1 MAFGGLYIS
10 ISGIN
15 ANKRAL
21 DTVSHNISN
30 VNNPS
35 YVRQSA
41 IHATNGYVNTQVGGH
56 EMGTGV
62 HVEEIRQIR
71 DEFIDVRFRRELGI
85 YGYHNAKADILNEV
99 EMIFNEVSNSGLQN
113 VMDNFWGSWSE
124 LYKEPDSLTLRGLV
138 HESAVAFTQTVN
150 HIDMQLDNLQRN
162 LNKEILN
169 KVEEVNGL
177 LKEVADS
184 NRKIKLAE
192 AGGPNIKANDFRDI
206 RNEKLDKLSKLI
218 PITYYEKNT
227 GEIAVTLQGRDL
239 VNGDYINPIDIK
251 TDNRGYGYIHWSDT
265 GEKIELGEKGE
276 LGGYIAVRDSI
287 DVEYRVKLNA
297 LVSTIASEINKIHK
311 GGKSLDWDSK
321 KPDDKETTDI
331 EFFVGSNG
339 EITAG
344 NIRVNPDLSNFNKI
358 AVSESGAKGDGE
370 VIKKIL
376 ELREKIDHPI
386 KFKDED
392 GKEIEKNMTFD
403 DFYRDLVDTIGIEGR
418 KAKSITLNQA
428 VLLKQIEDRKGS
440 ISSVSL
446 DEEMTLMLQ
455 YQHSYIANSRVVNAI
470 DEMMENI
477 VNRMGVVGR

>member
-21 DTVSHNISN
+21 DTVSHNIAN

-41 IHATNGYVNTQVGGH
+41 IHATNGYVTTQVGGH

-85 YGYHNAKADILNEV
+85 YGYHYAKADILNEV
-99 EMIFNEVSNSGLQN
+99 EMIFNDLSDSGLQN
-113 VMDNFWGSWSE
+113 VMNNFWSSWSE

-177 LKEVADS
+177 LKDIS
-184 NRKIKLAE
+184 DLNGKIKLAE
-192 AGGPNIKANDFRDI
+192 GGGPNIKANDFKDM

-265 GEKIELGEKGE
+265 GDKIELGEKGE

-287 DVEYRVKLNA
+287 DKEYRVKLDE
-297 LVSTIASEINKIHK
+297 LVNTIASKINTIHES
-311 GGKSLDWDSK
+311 GKDLEENTGTK
-321 KPDDKETTDI
+321 
-331 EFFVGSNG
+331 FFVPTDG

-344 NIRVNPDLSNFNKI
+344 NIKVNPDLSNFNKI
-358 AVSESGAKGDGE
+358 AVSKSGAAGDGE
-370 VIKKIL
+370 AIKEIL
-376 ELREKIDHPI
+376 ELREKIEH
-386 KFKDED
+386 KMKVKDEN
-392 GKEIEKNMTFD
+392 GNEIEKNFLNNMTFD

-418 KAKSITLNQA
+418 KAKSIVSNQT
-428 VLLKQIEDRKGS
+428 VLLKQIEDRKSS
-440 ISSVSL
+440 ISAVSL

>member
-21 DTVSHNISN
+21 DTVSHNIAN

-41 IHATNGYVNTQVGGH
+41 IHATNGYVTTQVGGH

-85 YGYHNAKADILNEV
+85 YGYHYAKADILNEV
-99 EMIFNEVSNSGLQN
+99 EMIFNEVTNSGLQN
-113 VMDNFWGSWSE
+113 VMDNFWSSWSE

-162 LNKEILN
+162 LNREILN

-177 LKEVADS
+177 LKDIADL
-184 NRKIKLAE
+184 NIKIKLAE
-192 AGGPNIKANDFRDI
+192 GGGPNIKANDFKDM

-239 VNGDYINPIDIK
+239 VNGDYINPIDIQ
-251 TDNRGYGYIHWSDT
+251 TDNRGYGYIHWKDT

-287 DVEYRVKLNA
+287 DVEYRVKLNE
-297 LVSTIASEINKIHK
+297 LVSTIASEINKIHES
-311 GGKSLDWDSK
+311 GKDLEGKDGPK
-321 KPDDKETTDI
+321 
-331 EFFVGSNG
+331 FFIPIDG

-344 NIRVNPDLSNFNKI
+344 NIRVNSELGNFNKI
-358 AVSESGAKGDGE
+358 AVSKSGAKGDGE
-370 VIKKIL
+370 IIKEIL
-376 ELREKIDHPI
+376 ELREKG
-386 KFKDED
+386 FE
-392 GKEIEKNMTFD
+392 ELENMTFD
-403 DFYRDLVDTIGIEGR
+403 DFYRDLVDIIGIEGR
-418 KAKSITLNQA
+418 KAKSIASNQA

>member
-21 DTVSHNISN
+21 DTVSHNIAN

-41 IHATNGYVNTQVGGH
+41 IHATNGYVTTQVGGH

-85 YGYHNAKADILNEV
+85 YGYHYAKADILNEV

-113 VMDNFWGSWSE
+113 VMNNFWSSWSE

-177 LKEVADS
+177 LKDIADL
-184 NRKIKLAE
+184 NGKIKLAE
-192 AGGPNIKANDFRDI
+192 GGGPNIKANDFKDM

-239 VNGDYINPIDIK
+239 VNGDYINPIDIQ
-251 TDNRGYGYIHWSDT
+251 TDNRGYGYIHWKDT

-297 LVSTIASEINKIHK
+297 LVSTIASEINEIHK
-311 GGKSLDWDSK
+311 GGKDLEGNDGTK
-321 KPDDKETTDI
+321 
-331 EFFVGSNG
+331 FFVATNG

-344 NIRVNPDLSNFNKI
+344 NIRVNSELGNFNKI
-358 AVSESGAKGDGE
+358 AVSKSGAKGDGE
-370 VIKKIL
+370 IIKEIL
-376 ELREKIDHPI
+376 ELREKG
-386 KFKDED
+386 FE
-392 GKEIEKNMTFD
+392 ELENMTFD
-403 DFYRDLVDTIGIEGR
+403 DFYRDLVDTIGIEGG
-418 KAKSITLNQA
+418 KAKSIALNQA
-428 VLLKQIEDRKGS
+428 VLLKQIEDRKSS

>member
-21 DTVSHNISN
+21 DTVSHNIAN

-41 IHATNGYVNTQVGGH
+41 IHATNGYVTTQVGGH

-85 YGYHNAKADILNEV
+85 YGYHYAKADILNEV

-113 VMDNFWGSWSE
+113 VMNNFWSSWSE

-177 LKEVADS
+177 LKDIS
-184 NRKIKLAE
+184 DLNGKIKLAE
-192 AGGPNIKANDFRDI
+192 GGGPNIKANDFKDM

-251 TDNRGYGYIHWSDT
+251 TDNRGYGYIHWKDT
-265 GEKIELGEKGE
+265 GDKIELGEKGE

-297 LVSTIASEINKIHK
+297 LVSTIASEINTINES
-311 GGKSLDWDSK
+311 GKDLEGNDGTK
-321 KPDDKETTDI
+321 
-331 EFFVGSNG
+331 FFVPTDG

-344 NIRVNPDLSNFNKI
+344 NIKVNPDLSNFNKI
-358 AVSESGAKGDGE
+358 AVSKSGAKGDGE
-370 VIKKIL
+370 IIKDIL
-376 ELREKIDHPI
+376 QLREKG
-386 KFKDED
+386 FE
-392 GKEIEKNMTFD
+392 ELENTTFD

-418 KAKSITLNQA
+418 KAKSIASNQA

>member
-21 DTVSHNISN
+21 DTVAHNIAN
-30 VNNPS
+30 VNNPN
-35 YVRQSA
+35 YVRQST
-41 IHATNGYVNTQVGGH
+41 IHATNGYNIIQVGGY
-56 EMGTGV
+56 EIGTGV

-85 YGYHNAKADILNEV
+85 YGYHYAKADILNEV
-99 EMIFNEVSNSGLQN
+99 EMIFNDLSDSGLQN
-113 VMDNFWGSWSE
+113 VMNNFWSSWSE

-162 LNKEILN
+162 LNREILN

-177 LKEVADS
+177 LKDIADL
-184 NRKIKLAE
+184 NGKIKLAE
-192 AGGPNIKANDFRDI
+192 GGGPNIKANDFKDM

-239 VNGDYINPIDIK
+239 VNGDYINPIDIQ
-251 TDNRGYGYIHWSDT
+251 TDNRGYGYIHWKDT

-287 DVEYRVKLNA
+287 DVEYRVKLNE
-297 LVSTIASEINKIHK
+297 LVSTIASEINKIHES
-311 GGKSLDWDSK
+311 GMDLEGS
-321 KPDDKETTDI
+321 TGI
-331 EFFVGSNG
+331 EFFVATNG

-344 NIRVNPDLSNFNKI
+344 NIRVNSELGNFNKI
-358 AVSESGAKGDGE
+358 AVSKSGAKGDGE
-370 VIKKIL
+370 IIKDIL
-376 ELREKIDHPI
+376 ELREKG
-386 KFKDED
+386 FE
-392 GKEIEKNMTFD
+392 ELENMTFD

-418 KAKSITLNQA
+418 KAKSIASNQA
-428 VLLKQIEDRKGS
+428 VLLKQIEDRKSS

>member
-21 DTVSHNISN
+21 DTVSHNIAN

-41 IHATNGYVNTQVGGH
+41 IHATNGYVTTQVGGH

-85 YGYHNAKADILNEV
+85 YGYHYAKADILNEV
-99 EMIFNEVSNSGLQN
+99 EMIFNDLSDSGLQN
-113 VMDNFWGSWSE
+113 VMNNFWSSWSE

-177 LKEVADS
+177 LKDIS
-184 NRKIKLAE
+184 DLNGKIKMAE
-192 AGGPNIKANDFRDI
+192 GGGPNIKANDFKDM

-251 TDNRGYGYIHWSDT
+251 TDNRGYGYIHWKDT
-265 GEKIELGEKGE
+265 GDKIELGEKGE

-297 LVSTIASEINKIHK
+297 LVSTIASEINTIHES
-311 GGKSLDWDSK
+311 GKDLEENTGTK
-321 KPDDKETTDI
+321 
-331 EFFVGSNG
+331 FFVPTDG

-344 NIRVNPDLSNFNKI
+344 NIKVNPDLSNFNKI
-358 AVSESGAKGDGE
+358 AVSKSGAKGDGE
-370 VIKKIL
+370 IIKDIL
-376 ELREKIDHPI
+376 QLREKG
-386 KFKDED
+386 FKEL
-392 GKEIEKNMTFD
+392 ENTTFD
-403 DFYRDLVDTIGIEGR
+403 DFYRDLVDIIGIEGR
-418 KAKSITLNQA
+418 KAKSIASNQA

>member
-21 DTVSHNISN
+21 DTVSHNIAN

-41 IHATNGYVNTQVGGH
+41 IHATNGYVTTQVGGH

-85 YGYHNAKADILNEV
+85 YGYHYAKADILNEV
-99 EMIFNEVSNSGLQN
+99 EMIFNDLSDSGLQN
-113 VMDNFWGSWSE
+113 VMNNFWSSWSE

-177 LKEVADS
+177 LKDIS
-184 NRKIKLAE
+184 DLNGKIKMAE
-192 AGGPNIKANDFRDI
+192 GGGPNIKANDFKDM
-206 RNEKLDKLSKLI
+206 RNEKLDKFSKLI

-239 VNGDYINPIDIK
+239 VNGDYINPIDIQ
-251 TDNRGYGYIHWSDT
+251 TDNRGYGYIHWKDT
-265 GEKIELGEKGE
+265 GDKIELGEKGE

-297 LVSTIASEINKIHK
+297 LVSTIASEINTIHES
-311 GGKSLDWDSK
+311 GKDLEENTGTK
-321 KPDDKETTDI
+321 
-331 EFFVGSNG
+331 FFVPTDG

-344 NIRVNPDLSNFNKI
+344 NIKVNPDLSNFNKI
-358 AVSESGAKGDGE
+358 AVSKSGAKGDGE
-370 VIKKIL
+370 IIKDIL
-376 ELREKIDHPI
+376 QLREKG
-386 KFKDED
+386 FKEL
-392 GKEIEKNMTFD
+392 ENTTFD
-403 DFYRDLVDTIGIEGR
+403 DFYRDLVDIIGIEGR
-418 KAKSITLNQA
+418 KAKSIASNQA

>member
-15 ANKRAL
+15 ANKKAL
-21 DTVSHNISN
+21 DTVSHNIAN

-41 IHATNGYVNTQVGGH
+41 IHATNGYVTTQVGGH

-85 YGYHNAKADILNEV
+85 YGYHYAKADILNEV
-99 EMIFNEVSNSGLQN
+99 EMIFNDLSDSGLQN
-113 VMDNFWGSWSE
+113 VMNNFWSSWSE

-177 LKEVADS
+177 LKDIS
-184 NRKIKLAE
+184 DLNGKIKMAE
-192 AGGPNIKANDFRDI
+192 GGGPNIKANDFKDM

-239 VNGDYINPIDIK
+239 VNGDYINPIDIQ
-251 TDNRGYGYIHWSDT
+251 TDNRGYGYIHWKDT
-265 GEKIELGEKGE
+265 GDKIELGEKGE

-297 LVSTIASEINKIHK
+297 LVSTIASEINTIHES
-311 GGKSLDWDSK
+311 GKDLEENTGTK
-321 KPDDKETTDI
+321 
-331 EFFVGSNG
+331 FFVPTDG

-344 NIRVNPDLSNFNKI
+344 NIKVNPDLSNFNKI
-358 AVSESGAKGDGE
+358 AVSKSGAKGDGE
-370 VIKKIL
+370 IIKDIL
-376 ELREKIDHPI
+376 QLREKG
-386 KFKDED
+386 FKEL
-392 GKEIEKNMTFD
+392 ENTTFD
-403 DFYRDLVDTIGIEGR
+403 DFYRDLVDIIGIEGR
-418 KAKSITLNQA
+418 KAKSIASNQA

>member
-21 DTVSHNISN
+21 DTVSHNIAN

-41 IHATNGYVNTQVGGH
+41 IHATNGYVTTQVGGH

-85 YGYHNAKADILNEV
+85 YGYHYAKADILNEV
-99 EMIFNEVSNSGLQN
+99 EMIFNDLSDSGLQN
-113 VMDNFWGSWSE
+113 VMNNFWSSWSE

-177 LKEVADS
+177 LKDIS
-184 NRKIKLAE
+184 DLNGKIKMAE
-192 AGGPNIKANDFRDI
+192 GGGPNIKANDFKDM

-251 TDNRGYGYIHWSDT
+251 TDNRGYGYIHWKDT
-265 GEKIELGEKGE
+265 GDKIELGEKGE

-297 LVSTIASEINKIHK
+297 LVSTIASEINTIHES
-311 GGKSLDWDSK
+311 GKDLEGNDGTK
-321 KPDDKETTDI
+321 
-331 EFFVGSNG
+331 FFVPTDG

-344 NIRVNPDLSNFNKI
+344 NIKVNPDLSNFNKI
-358 AVSESGAKGDGE
+358 AVSKSGAKGDGE
-370 VIKKIL
+370 IIKDIL
-376 ELREKIDHPI
+376 QLREKG
-386 KFKDED
+386 FKEL
-392 GKEIEKNMTFD
+392 ENTTFD
-403 DFYRDLVDTIGIEGR
+403 DFYRDLVDIIGIEGR
-418 KAKSITLNQA
+418 KAKSIASNQA

>member
-1 MAFGGLYIS
+1 MSFGGLYIS

-15 ANKRAL
+15 ANKKAL
-21 DTVSHNISN
+21 DTVAHNISN
-30 VNNPS
+30 ANNS
-35 YVRQSA
+35 NYVRQST
-41 IHATNGYVNTQVGGH
+41 IHATNGYNIIQVGGY
-56 EMGTGV
+56 EIGTGV

-85 YGYHNAKADILNEV
+85 YGYHYAKADILNEV
-99 EMIFNEVSNSGLQN
+99 EMIFNDLSDSGLQN
-113 VMDNFWGSWSE
+113 VMNNFWSSWSE

-162 LNKEILN
+162 LNREILN

-177 LKEVADS
+177 LKDIS
-184 NRKIKLAE
+184 DLNGKIKLAE
-192 AGGPNIKANDFRDI
+192 GGGPNIKANDFKDM

-239 VNGDYINPIDIK
+239 VNGDYINPIDIQ
-251 TDNRGYGYIHWSDT
+251 TDNRGYGYIHWKDT

-287 DVEYRVKLNA
+287 DVEYRVKLNE
-297 LVSTIASEINKIHK
+297 LVSTIASEINKIHES
-311 GGKSLDWDSK
+311 GMDLEGS
-321 KPDDKETTDI
+321 TGI
-331 EFFVGSNG
+331 EFFVPTDG

-344 NIRVNPDLSNFNKI
+344 NIKVNPDLSNFNKI
-358 AVSESGAKGDGE
+358 AVSKSGAKGDGE
-370 VIKKIL
+370 IIKDIL
-376 ELREKIDHPI
+376 QLREKG
-386 KFKDED
+386 FE
-392 GKEIEKNMTFD
+392 ELENTTFD
-403 DFYRDLVDTIGIEGR
+403 DFYRDLVDTIGIEGG
-418 KAKSITLNQA
+418 KAKSIALNQA
-428 VLLKQIEDRKGS
+428 VLLKQIEDRKSS

>member
-21 DTVSHNISN
+21 DTVSHNIAN

-41 IHATNGYVNTQVGGH
+41 IHATNGYVTTQVGGH

-85 YGYHNAKADILNEV
+85 YGYHYAKADILNEV
-99 EMIFNEVSNSGLQN
+99 EMIFNDLSDSGLQN
-113 VMDNFWGSWSE
+113 VMNNFWSSWSE

-177 LKEVADS
+177 LKDIS
-184 NRKIKLAE
+184 DLNGKIKMAE
-192 AGGPNIKANDFRDI
+192 GGGPNIKANDFKDM

-239 VNGDYINPIDIK
+239 VNGDYINPIDIQ
-251 TDNRGYGYIHWSDT
+251 TDNRGYGYIHWKDT
-265 GEKIELGEKGE
+265 GDKIELGEKGE

-297 LVSTIASEINKIHK
+297 LVSTIASEINTIHES
-311 GGKSLDWDSK
+311 GKDLEENTGTK
-321 KPDDKETTDI
+321 
-331 EFFVGSNG
+331 FFVPTDG

-344 NIRVNPDLSNFNKI
+344 NIKVNPDLSNFNKI
-358 AVSESGAKGDGE
+358 AVSKSGAKGDGE
-370 VIKKIL
+370 IIKDIL
-376 ELREKIDHPI
+376 QLREKG
-386 KFKDED
+386 FKEL
-392 GKEIEKNMTFD
+392 ENTTFD
-403 DFYRDLVDTIGIEGR
+403 DFYRDLVDIIGIEGR
-418 KAKSITLNQA
+418 KAKSIASNQA